1 MKKEAKEIW
10 KQPLIPNIA
19 YKDFLK
25 NQKQPKRTDK
35 NYVDFWL
42 KHINYCKSGVNVGG
56 IFISGWLYWHLNFF
70 QIPLDG
76 EDEYGLPTREVGSP
90 KFRDNEFLLDWGY
103 NNARKQGKQYI
114 VFGSRRIS
122 KSTYLASR
130 LAYTAFLRRNSYSIT
145 ISASSKDI
153 GYVTEYFTF
162 FYERRPD
169 CFSDLRK
176 IGDWSKEG
184 GIVEIAF
191 SKRETTKKDVIS
203 GQKNKINPIT
213 PELLD
218 IGDDNKY
225 VFSRLALYNLEFGQ
239 KATKEEMLAGGTPTE
254 VILDEIGKM
263 GYHESLSAVKPA
275 LLDINGNYRAIIIGT
290 GTGGN
295 IEMSKNAQQ
304 DFLHAE
310 DNNTFH
316 FDVNEYTKIV
326 NKEYFKYEQKSSLKT
341 GVFPCGQ
348 MSNAGGQKIEIPLSE
363 YVIKDYSKKDL
374 EDLEGFTIWVTDW
387 EKAKEN
393 VLKEIAVE
401 QKKSDKDGKKAQ
413 MYYPFQPED
422 CFLYVGNNPFPADEA
437 LKHKQE
443 LIEKGLL
450 GEYIEFDQDEH
461 GNIKILPSDKKIV
474 TEYPFKGGSHDAPG
488 VMYERP
494 ISENPDYIKYGTY
507 VAGFDG
513 YKIGTSETTDSLGS
527 FHIYKLMCG
536 FSGFQKQIV
545 FSLAT
550 RPTQDSKFHRQVYL
564 ALRAYNAE
572 ILPERDTAL
581 RMYMQ
586 SVNGLRYWA
595 NCKNLVMGL
604 TPKSIAD
611 TDNGLPATTPNQEY
625 YLKLIKQYCYEEIT
639 IGFEE
644 DGKTPIIMM
653 GIKRIPDIMLLEE
666 IAQYGLHKNHDRIV
680 SFGHALAWAA
690 EMDNRGVVGGKTDGQ
705 KEVDPDRL
713 IHKIKHRPNKY
724 SIR

>member
-1 MKKEAKEIW
+1 MSK
-10 KQPLIPNIA
+10 IPYIS

-35 NYVDFWL
+35 TYVDFWL
-42 KHINYCKSGVNVGG
+42 KHINYCKSGVYVGG

-76 EDEYGLPTREVGSP
+76 EDEYGLPTREAGNP

-103 NNARKQGKQYI
+103 TNARKEGKQYI
-114 VFGSRRIS
+114 IFGSRRIS

-130 LAYTAFLRRNSYSIT
+130 LSYTSFLNKNSYSIT

-153 GYVTEYFTF
+153 AYVTDYFTY

-169 CFSDLRK
+169 CFSDLK
-176 IGDWSKEG
+176 KMGDWSKEG
-184 GIVEIAF
+184 GVVEIAF
-191 SKRETTKKDVIS
+191 SKREVTKKDAIK
-203 GQKNKINPIT
+203 GTKGKINPIT
-213 PELLD
+213 IKLLD
-218 IGDDNKY
+218 IGNDNKY
-225 VFSRLALYNLEFGQ
+225 NFSRLALYNLEFGQ
-239 KATKEEMLAGGTPTE
+239 KMTKEELLAGGTPTE

-263 GYHESLSAVKPA
+263 PYHESLSAVKPA
-275 LLDINGNYRAIIIGT
+275 LLTTEGKYRAIIIGT

-295 IEMSKNAQQ
+295 ITMSKNAQQ
-304 DFLHAE
+304 DFLHTE

-316 FDVNEYTKIV
+316 FDVDEYTKLV
-326 NKEYFKYEQKSSLKT
+326 NKKYFKYTQKSSLKT
-341 GVFPCGQ
+341 GVFPCSQ
-348 MSNAGGQKIEIPLSE
+348 MSNAGGKKIEIPLSE
-363 YVIKDYSKKDL
+363 YVIREYTKKDL
-374 EDLEGFTIWVTDW
+374 EDLEGLTILVTDW
-387 EKAKEN
+387 ENAKDN

-401 QKKSDKDGKKAQ
+401 EAKSDKDGKKAQ

-443 LIEKGLL
+443 LIEKGLT
-450 GEYIEFDQDEH
+450 GEFVELDQDEK
-461 GNIKILPSDKKIV
+461 GNIIIKPSDKKIV
-474 TEYPFKGGSHDAPG
+474 LKYPFEGGSHDAPG

-494 ISENPDYIKYGTY
+494 ISENPDNIKYGTY

-536 FSGFQKQIV
+536 LSGFQKQIV

-550 RPTQDSKFHRQVYL
+550 RPPQDSKFHRQVYL
-564 ALRAYNAE
+564 ATRLYNAE

-586 SVNGLRYWA
+586 SVNGLKYWA
-595 NCKNLVMGL
+595 NCKNLVKGI
-604 TPKSIAD
+604 TPHSIAD
-611 TDNGLPATTPNQEY
+611 TDNGLPATTPNQDY

-639 IGFEE
+639 IGYE
-644 DGKTPIIMM
+644 DDDKTPIIML

-666 IAQYGLHKNHDRIV
+666 IAQYGMYKNHDRII

-690 EMDNRGVVGGKTDGQ
+690 EMDNRGIVGGKSDG
-705 KEVDPDRL
+705 KKDIDADVLLKKLREKR
-713 IHKIKHRPNKY
+713 RN
-724 SIR
+724 RFGRR